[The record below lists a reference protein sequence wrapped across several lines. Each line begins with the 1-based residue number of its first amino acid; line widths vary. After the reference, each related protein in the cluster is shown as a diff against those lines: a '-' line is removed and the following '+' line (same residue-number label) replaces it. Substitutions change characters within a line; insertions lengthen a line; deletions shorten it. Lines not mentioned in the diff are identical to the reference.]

1 MSAIKFTDLPSANA
15 LNGGEII
22 AVVQSQ
28 SGTLTSVQTQLNSLR
43 TYILT
48 GTANQPATTSSL
60 GGVIIDGTTISV
72 TSQGNISV
80 NYASA
85 PSSIIPSADVTY
97 DLGSATKRWKS
108 LYLGPAT
115 LYIQDASTST
125 NVPVTVSNGQLILN
139 GAQATANTVIH
150 AFAFD
155 GSNNLIYTQTTG
167 QSFNYTSN
175 GVTSPYAMVDVG
187 TNIYSYSL
195 DANGNLI
202 ATFSS

>member
-1 MSAIKFTDLPSANA
+1 MSIKISQLPV
-15 LNGGEII
+15 E
-22 AVVQSQ
+22 
-28 SGTLTSVQTQLNSLR
+28 TSVSGATIVPIVDPSGPTSYQTTLANIS
-43 TYILT
+43 TYLSGQIPT
-48 GTANQPATTSSL
+48 GTSSSL
-60 GGVIIDGTTISV
+60 GLVQVDGTTI
-72 TSQGNISV
+72 TV
-80 NYASA
+80 NNG
-85 PSSIIPSADVTY
+85 II
-97 DLGSATKRWKS
+97 SAT
-108 LYLGPAT
+108 PP
-115 LYIQDASTST
+115 QST
-125 NVPVTVSNGQLILN
+125 VV
-139 GAQATANTVIH
+139 H